1 MRKKD
6 KDKKKDKHDS
16 DSDDDFYER
25 TKKKVTKSLQKSAK
39 EGMDWYHQQKDGG
52 AKTVSKKKIEK
63 QMNRFFACNLA
74 RYKDPDLKCANI
86 AAWKEQFTAMDIDGN
101 GKISQKELGILLKSN
116 SNLNDADAKRYIQG
130 YLRLDKKSQKEK
142 IDFFGFLKEF
152 SKMQNFIVM
161 RKIQKLFAEHDENQD
176 GVLSKEE
183 YFKLLESIM
192 GREVAINQSDALF
205 ASVDKD
211 ASGGVSI
218 TELAEWYFTTIVNG
232 EGVEEQKT
240 EQTLPTLEQQPTM
253 NIIESIQDEHE
264 AASGLQADR
273 HAAQKADQEAKLQ
286 AALDARAQ
294 GRI

>member
-1 MRKKD
+1 
-6 KDKKKDKHDS
+6 
-16 DSDDDFYER
+16 
-25 TKKKVTKSLQKSAK
+25 
-39 EGMDWYHQQKDGG
+39 MDRFNQQKDGG

-63 QMNRFFACNLA
+63 QMDRFFACNLA
-74 RYKDPDLKCANI
+74 RFKDPDLKCANI
-86 AAWKEQFTAMDIDGN
+86 AAWKQQFTAMDIDGN

-116 SNLNDADAKRYIQG
+116 SNLNDADAERYIQG

-161 RKIQKLFAEHDENQD
+161 RKIQKVFAEHDENQD

-183 YFKLLESIM
+183 YFLLLDSIV

-218 TELAEWYFTTIVNG
+218 TELAEWYYTTIVNG

-240 EQTLPTLEQQPTM
+240 EQISPTLEQQPTM
-253 NIIESIQDEHE
+253 DIIESIQDEHE
-264 AASGLQADR
+264 AASGLQAGR
-273 HAAQKADQEAKLQ
+273 HAVQKAGQEAKLQ